1 MSCSFEKKSPSL
13 YNYPVAK
20 NFITSNEYYKS
31 LFGKKVYKISLDA
44 GCTCPT
50 RDGTKGY
57 GGCIFCSQSGSGD
70 FATSDID
77 TAKEIVAR
85 KLRGRKGDVAYI
97 AYFQNFTNTYGDLD
111 RLKKLWLRALED
123 PEVVGLALG
132 TRPDCLSKECIKV
145 LDEIA
150 ATHFVQ
156 IELGFQ
162 TSNEKSA
169 AYFRRGYENKV
180 YKDAV
185 FGLHATQNPIHVVT
199 HLMFGLPSG
208 EMGRG
213 TGDGGAEGENQKV
226 SLESACDMME
236 SVRYAVD
243 AGTDGIKITN
253 LYVLKNT
260 ELGQVYEKGGVPVLS
275 MEEYVSLLKDAL
287 EIIPENVIIH
297 RLTGDPPK
305 SLILAPDW
313 CCNKKMMLDQVN
325 KLLGKGSYSLAPGCV
340 RDM

>member
-1 MSCSFEKKSPSL
+1 MG
-13 YNYPVAK
+13 K
-20 NFITSNEYYKS
+20 NFTTSNQYYKS

-57 GGCIFCSQSGSGD
+57 GGCIFCSQTGSGD
-70 FATSDID
+70 FAATDISA
-77 TAKEIVAR
+77 AKEVVAG

-97 AYFQNFTNTYGDLD
+97 AYFQNFTNTYGDLN
-111 RLKKLWLRALED
+111 RLKTLWLTALED

-132 TRPDCLSKECIKV
+132 TRPDCISHECLQV

-169 AYFRRGYENKV
+169 EYFHRGYENEV

-185 FGLHATQNPIHVVT
+185 QRLHSTKNPIHVVT
-199 HLMFGLPSG
+199 HVMFGLPTG
-208 EMGRG
+208 EMSGG
-213 TGDGGAEGENQKV
+213 KESEGAEGGLTIGGVPGGRAEGG
-226 SLESACDMME
+226 ME
-236 SVRYAVD
+236 STAEMLNTIRYVIN

-253 LYVLKNT
+253 LYILQHT
-260 ELGQVYEKGGVPVLS
+260 ALATQYEKGIVPVLS
-275 MEEYVSLLKDAL
+275 MEEYVKLLKQAL
-287 EIIPENVIIH
+287 EIIPENIIIH

-305 SLILAPDW
+305 SLIIEPKW
-313 CCNKKMMLDQVN
+313 CCNKKVMLNEVN
-325 KLLGKGSYSLAPGCV
+325 KLLRKGSYS
-340 RDM
+340 

>member
-1 MSCSFEKKSPSL
+1 M
-13 YNYPVAK
+13 AK

-57 GGCIFCSQSGSGD
+57 GGCIFCSQTGSGD
-70 FATSDID
+70 FATSDISA
-77 TAKEIVAR
+77 AKDVVAG
-85 KLRGRKGDVAYI
+85 KLRGQKGDVAYI
-97 AYFQNFTNTYGDLD
+97 AYFQNFTNTYGDLS
-111 RLKKLWLRALED
+111 RLKKLWYAAMED

-132 TRPDCLSKECIKV
+132 TRPDCLSEECLKV

-169 AYFRRGYENKV
+169 AYFRRGYENHV

-185 FGLHATQNPIHVVT
+185 KRLHSTKNPIHVVT
-199 HLMFGLPSG
+199 HVMFGLPSG
-208 EMGRG
+208 EMAGGKDRG
-213 TGDGGAEGENQKV
+213 GVEGELQKIP
-226 SLESACDMME
+226 LESAYDMMN
-236 SVRYAVD
+236 SVRYALD

-253 LYVLKNT
+253 LYILKNT
-260 ELGQVYEKGGVPVLS
+260 ELGKVYEKGGLSVLS
-275 MEEYVSLLKDAL
+275 MEEYITLLRQAL
-287 EIIPENVIIH
+287 EIIPENIIIH

-305 SLILAPDW
+305 SLIIAPEW
-313 CCNKKMMLDQVN
+313 CCNKKMMLNEVN
-325 KLLGKGSYSLAPGCV
+325 KLLGKGSYSLASGRKRPSLKK
-340 RDM
+340 